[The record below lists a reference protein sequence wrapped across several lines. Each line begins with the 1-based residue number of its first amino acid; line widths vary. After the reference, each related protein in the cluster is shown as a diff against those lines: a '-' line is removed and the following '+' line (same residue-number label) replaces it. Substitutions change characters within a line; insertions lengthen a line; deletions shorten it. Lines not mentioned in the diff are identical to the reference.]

1 LQQPIATTNRSLAQK
16 TAEYGTITMSNE
28 YTGATPSDRRALAP
42 GDPVIAHILKTL
54 QGLRY
59 GVVSIVV
66 QDGVVVQIERT
77 EKHRL
82 RRNES
87 A

>member
-1 LQQPIATTNRSLAQK
+1 M
-16 TAEYGTITMSNE
+16 MSNAHPDASSS
-28 YTGATPSDRRALAP
+28 GKRVDAL
-42 GDPVIAHILKTL
+42 GDPVIAQIVKTL

-87 A
+87 T